1 MIKFDDKEFVEKV
14 LNFVEIKYDNLEIT
28 REDILNLKIKVD
40 NIDYSIKELAITCD
54 GVSFFLYDKN
64 ETIILNGHYDFN
76 SYKVTD
82 FEKICANRVPD
93 EAMIKFVEKVLK
105 TAKIK
110 YDKYE
115 IADWDLDN
123 IWLDINDKEY
133 SIRTWNINEDGIRFT
148 LFVDVKDSDK
158 TSHGEELYYG
168 YYNFKTKQIIKY

>member
-14 LNFVEIKYDNLEIT
+14 LEIAE
-28 REDILNLKIKVD
+28 
-40 NIDYSIKELAITCD
+40 
-54 GVSFFLYDKN
+54 
-64 ETIILNGHYDFN
+64 
-76 SYKVTD
+76 
-82 FEKICANRVPD
+82 
-93 EAMIKFVEKVLK
+93 
-105 TAKIK
+105 IK

-123 IWLDINDKEY
+123 IWLDIDDKEY
-133 SIRTWNINEDGIRFT
+133 SIRTWNINKDGIRFT